1 VCKFKWITS
10 IASGR
15 SKKIDTSSSSNL
27 TSNYIVR
34 AGLSADPDLRHRNLG
49 TDLTEHPHSSDIL
62 AEINSG
68 KLLMV
73 DSRRRNGL
81 ILIKRFHAEFAGP
94 GAAVGSAFDVDSQQ
108 AIPVG
113 DFCLVCP
120 LSPAERQ
127 KAFGIRRHW
136 VRLTEQLT
144 AKPVAL
150 ERAQMILTQF
160 EQYFDL
166 ETVAQIPDEVL
177 ALLVGVFP
185 QTIRAA
191 RQIDN

>member
-1 VCKFKWITS
+1 MDSLERSLDDRKFDS
-10 IASGR
+10 LSC
-15 SKKIDTSSSSNL
+15 SDFNSNGV
-27 TSNYIVR
+27 VR
-34 AGLSADPDLRHRNLG
+34 LGVSADPDLRHRNLG
-49 TDLTEHPHSSDIL
+49 TDLTQHSHSSDIL
-62 AEINSG
+62 AEITSG

-94 GAAVGSAFDVDSQQ
+94 GAAVGGAFDVDSQQ

-120 LSPAERQ
+120 VSAADRQ
-127 KAFGIRRHW
+127 KAFGVRRHW

-144 AKPVAL
+144 RKPVAL
-150 ERAQMILTQF
+150 ERAQMIVIQF

-166 ETVAQIPDEVL
+166 ETVAQIPDRAL

-191 RQIDN
+191 RLLDR

>member
-1 VCKFKWITS
+1 MLHPALI
-10 IASGR
+10 
-15 SKKIDTSSSSNL
+15 L
-27 TSNYIVR
+27 TLIV
-34 AGLSADPDLRHRNLG
+34 LSAKRRVGTDDRHLNPD
-49 TDLTEHPHSSDIL
+49 TDLTEYPHSSEIL

-94 GAAVGSAFDVDSQQ
+94 GAAVGGAFDVDSVQ

-120 LSPAERQ
+120 QSPEERQ
-127 KAFGIRRHW
+127 KAYGIRRHW

-144 AKPVAL
+144 AKPLAL
-150 ERAQMILTQF
+150 ERAQILLTQF
-160 EQYFDL
+160 EQYFDA
-166 ETVAQIPDEVL
+166 ETVAQIPDRAL
-177 ALLVGVFP
+177 ALLIGVFP
-185 QTIRAA
+185 QTLRSA
-191 RQIDN
+191 RQENDRG

>member
-1 VCKFKWITS
+1 MNNLD
-10 IASGR
+10 R
-15 SKKIDTSSSSNL
+15 SLDDRRFEISSSSDFN
-27 TSNYIVR
+27 SNAIVR
-34 AGLSADPDLRHRNLG
+34 ICLCADPDLRHRNLG
-49 TDLTEHPHSSDIL
+49 TDLTEYTNPSEIL
-62 AEINSG
+62 AEINNG
-68 KLLMV
+68 QLLMV
-73 DSRRRNGL
+73 DCRRRNGL

-94 GAAVGSAFDVDSQQ
+94 GAAVGGAFDVDSVR
-108 AIPVG
+108 AVPVG

-120 LSPAERQ
+120 QSPEEKQ
-127 KAFGIRRHW
+127 KAFEIRRHW

-160 EQYFDL
+160 EQYFDG
-166 ETVAQIPDEVL
+166 ETVAQIPDEAL

-191 RQIDN
+191 RQIEN

>member
-1 VCKFKWITS
+1 MNNLD
-10 IASGR
+10 R
-15 SKKIDTSSSSNL
+15 QREEKKIDTSTSSNL

-34 AGLSADPDLRHRNLG
+34 LGFSADPDLRNRNLG

-94 GAAVGSAFDVDSQQ
+94 GAAVGGAFDVDSVQ
-108 AIPVG
+108 AISVG

-120 LSPAERQ
+120 HSPQEIQ
-127 KAFGIRRHW
+127 KALGIRRQW
-136 VRLTEQLT
+136 VRLMEQLT
-144 AKPVAL
+144 AKPAAL
-150 ERAQMILTQF
+150 ERAQMVLTQF
-160 EQYFDL
+160 EQYLDS
-166 ETVAQIPDEVL
+166 ETVAQIPDEAL
-177 ALLVGVFP
+177 AHLVGVFP

>member
-1 VCKFKWITS
+1 MNNLD
-10 IASGR
+10 R
-15 SKKIDTSSSSNL
+15 QREEQKIDTSSSSNL

-34 AGLSADPDLRHRNLG
+34 AGLSAGPDLGHRNLG

-94 GAAVGSAFDVDSQQ
+94 GAAVGGVFDVDSQQ

-120 LSPAERQ
+120 QSPEEIQ
-127 KAFGIRRHW
+127 KAFGIRRQW
-136 VRLTEQLT
+136 VRLMEQLT
-144 AKPVAL
+144 AKPTAL
-150 ERAQMILTQF
+150 ERAQMVLTQF
-160 EQYFDL
+160 EQYLDS
-166 ETVAQIPDEVL
+166 EIVAQIPDEAL

-191 RQIDN
+191 RQGNDQL

>member
-1 VCKFKWITS
+1 MEYPKV
-10 IASGR
+10 
-15 SKKIDTSSSSNL
+15 DTSPSSNL
-27 TSNYIVR
+27 TSNCIVR

-49 TDLTEHPHSSDIL
+49 TDLTEHPDSSLLL
-62 AEINSG
+62 AEINSDQ
-68 KLLMV
+68 LLMV

-94 GAAVGSAFDVDSQQ
+94 GAAVGGAFDADSVE

-113 DFCLVCP
+113 DFCLV
-120 LSPAERQ
+120 SPQSPEERQ

-144 AKPVAL
+144 AKPAAL

-160 EQYFDL
+160 EQYFDR
-166 ETVAQIPDEVL
+166 ETVAQIPDRAL

-191 RQIDN
+191 RQGNDGG

>member
-1 VCKFKWITS
+1 MNNLD
-10 IASGR
+10 R
-15 SKKIDTSSSSNL
+15 SLEYRRFEISSSSDFN
-27 TSNYIVR
+27 SSGIVR
-34 AGLSADPDLRHRNLG
+34 AGLGAHSDLRHRNLG
-49 TDLTEHPHSSDIL
+49 TDLTEYTNHSDIL

-94 GAAVGSAFDVDSQQ
+94 GAAVGGAFDVDSVR

-120 LSPAERQ
+120 QSPEEKQ
-127 KAFGIRRHW
+127 KAFEIRRHW

-144 AKPVAL
+144 RKPVAL
-150 ERAQMILTQF
+150 ERAQMLLTQF
-160 EQYFDL
+160 EQYFDW
-166 ETVAQIPDEVL
+166 ETVAQIPDRAL

>member
-1 VCKFKWITS
+1 MNNLD
-10 IASGR
+10 R
-15 SKKIDTSSSSNL
+15 QRDEKKIDTSSSSNL

-34 AGLSADPDLRHRNLG
+34 AGLSAGPDLRHRNLG

-62 AEINSG
+62 AQINSG

-94 GAAVGSAFDVDSQQ
+94 GAAVGGAFEVDSQQ

-120 LSPAERQ
+120 QSPEEIQ
-127 KAFGIRRHW
+127 KAFGIRRQW
-136 VRLTEQLT
+136 VRLMEQLT
-144 AKPVAL
+144 AKPAAL
-150 ERAQMILTQF
+150 ERAQMVLTQF
-160 EQYFDL
+160 EQYLDS
-166 ETVAQIPDEVL
+166 ETVAQIPDEAL

>member
-1 VCKFKWITS
+1 MNNLDRWS
-10 IASGR
+10 IADL
-15 SKKIDTSSSSNL
+15 ILNPALIL
-27 TSNYIVR
+27 TLAIFIR
-34 AGLSADPDLRHRNLG
+34 AGFSADPDLRHRHLG

-94 GAAVGSAFDVDSQQ
+94 GAAVGGAFDVNSVQ

-120 LSPAERQ
+120 LSPEERQ

-136 VRLTEQLT
+136 VRLMEQLT
-144 AKPVAL
+144 AKPAAL
-150 ERAQMILTQF
+150 ERALMILTQF
-160 EQYFDL
+160 EQYLDS
-166 ETVAQIPDEVL
+166 ETVAQIPDEAL

-185 QTIRAA
+185 ATIRAA
-191 RQIDN
+191 RQENDRG

>member
-1 VCKFKWITS
+1 MTEY
-10 IASGR
+10 
-15 SKKIDTSSSSNL
+15 TNSS
-27 TSNYIVR
+27 
-34 AGLSADPDLRHRNLG
+34 
-49 TDLTEHPHSSDIL
+49 EIL
-62 AEINSG
+62 AQINSG
-68 KLLMV
+68 QLLMV

-94 GAAVGSAFDVDSQQ
+94 GAAVGGVFDVDSAR

-120 LSPAERQ
+120 QSPEERQ

-144 AKPVAL
+144 AKPAAL

-160 EQYFDL
+160 EQYFDA
-166 ETVAQIPDEVL
+166 ETVAQIPDEAL

-185 QTIRAA
+185 QTIQAA

>member
-1 VCKFKWITS
+1 MNNLD
-10 IASGR
+10 R
-15 SKKIDTSSSSNL
+15 QREEKKIDTSTSSNL

-34 AGLSADPDLRHRNLG
+34 LGLSADPDLRNRNLG

-94 GAAVGSAFDVDSQQ
+94 GAAVGGAFDVDSQQ

-120 LSPAERQ
+120 HSPEEIQ
-127 KAFGIRRHW
+127 KALGIRRQW
-136 VRLTEQLT
+136 VRLMEQLT
-144 AKPVAL
+144 AKPAAL
-150 ERAQMILTQF
+150 ERAQMVLTQF
-160 EQYFDL
+160 EQYLDS
-166 ETVAQIPDEVL
+166 ETVAQIPDEAL

-191 RQIDN
+191 RQGNDQL

>member
-1 VCKFKWITS
+1 MNNLD
-10 IASGR
+10 R
-15 SKKIDTSSSSNL
+15 QREEKKIDTSTSSNL
-27 TSNYIVR
+27 TSNYIVPL
-34 AGLSADPDLRHRNLG
+34 GLSADPDLRNRNLG

-94 GAAVGSAFDVDSQQ
+94 GAAVGGAFDVDSQQ

-120 LSPAERQ
+120 QSPEEIQ
-127 KAFGIRRHW
+127 KALGIRRQW
-136 VRLTEQLT
+136 VRLMEQLT
-144 AKPVAL
+144 AKPTAL
-150 ERAQMILTQF
+150 ERAHMVLTQF
-160 EQYFDL
+160 EQYLDS
-166 ETVAQIPDEVL
+166 ETVAQIPDEAL

-185 QTIRAA
+185 QTLRAA